1 MKNQQQNQ
9 EGLVVGT
16 IIFKTISDTYAVV
29 AYNDKT
35 KQSITLDYFLTKEDA
50 ERAANLLGSFIAFAS
65 AFADDTDDKK
75 AETYHIKAII
85 NTLAKN
91 SKKVLK
97 RI

>member
-1 MKNQQQNQ
+1 MKNKQQNQ

-16 IIFKTISDTYAVV
+16 IIFKTTSDAYAVV
-29 AYNDKT
+29 AYNDES
-35 KQSITLDYFLTKEDA
+35 KQIITLDYFLTQEDA
-50 ERAANLLGSFIAFAS
+50 ERASNLLSSFIAFAR

-85 NTLAKN
+85 ETLAKN
-91 SKKVLK
+91 PKKVLK